1 MINGLGTIVKIVSGN
16 MDANDED
23 RINKQLTNL
32 NNNEERTNR
41 FKNETITRFREIA
54 THINREQEVMTEI
67 INSNQNKKKTKHR
80 R

>member
-1 MINGLGTIVKIVSGN
+1 